1 MIEAMGLRVNLG
13 GRAVLHDVSLQ
24 LGAGW
29 TAIVGPN
36 GAGKS
41 TLLRALAGL
50 LPAAAGVLQ
59 LDGRD
64 LHAHSARSRGRHIAW
79 LAQQG
84 EAVGD
89 LQAIDIVRLGRLPH
103 HGLWAAFSAADEAAV
118 QAAMAETEASP
129 FAARRLN
136 ELSGGERQ
144 RVLLARALAVQ
155 APVLLLDEPTSHL
168 DAPHQRALLGGLLR
182 RARAGA
188 VVVTVLHDLSLA
200 LAADRIVVIDDGRIH
215 ADGAP
220 TDVALQ
226 ATLEKVFDHAFT
238 IEPLWVNGQQRWV
251 ALPAIG
257 PLQAGVDARVDHNQA

>member
-1 MIEAMGLRVNLG
+1 MIAAQGLRVHLG
-13 GRAVLHDVSLQ
+13 GRTVLHDVSLK

-29 TAIVGPN
+29 TTIVGPN

-50 LPAAAGVLQ
+50 LPAAAGAVR
-59 LDGRD
+59 LDGQD
-64 LHAHSARSRGRHIAW
+64 LAAHSARSRGRHIAW

-89 LQAIDIVRLGRLPH
+89 LSAIDIVRLGRLPH
-103 HGLWAAFSAADEAAV
+103 HGLWANPGSADETAV
-118 QAAMAETEASP
+118 QQAMAETEATP
-129 FAARRLN
+129 FANRRLN

-200 LAADRIVVIDDGRIH
+200 LAADRIVVVAGGQIV
-215 ADGAP
+215 ADGPPAAA
-220 TDVALQ
+220 ALQ
-226 ATLEKVFDHAFT
+226 AALAKVFDHAIT
-238 IEPLWVNGQQRWV
+238 IEAVRANGQQRWV
-251 ALPAIG
+251 ALPAIDRQ
-257 PLQAGVDARVDHNQA
+257 PASVDHNPS